1 MNKIIPNF
9 FGHFPPK
16 NINVVKLSIV
26 SIGID
31 DSRYTYDAIRCRKA

>member
-16 NINVVKLSIV
+16 NINVVKLSI
-26 SIGID
+26 GID